1 MSEKIINSI
10 SFENFYNYYGNYKT
24 NTFNFKKGL
33 NIVVADNGAGKSKF
47 FNGILW
53 LLKGIV
59 YDSDNDS
66 ESKKTDNVENVTFK
80 IISDKAKDETSVG
93 GSVRVGVKLVYQD
106 SEFEYIVE
114 KYFYSNRFQD
124 GNSLNEKCWKPQ
136 SIEQEISKRDLYLK
150 TFQQV
155 YSLEDQKKIIEN
167 IILPGLQPYAL
178 LQGEEIDNIINFSNK
193 NSLNEAINK
202 LTNINQVKELSNLT
216 QYLLGRSLKDLDA
229 QRKNFTKNS
238 ASFDKEV
245 EKKEKYSTELIKK
258 EKLLQASTDTLSNS
272 KEERANLLNSITN
285 AEKRNDFRNLI
296 LKLEGDKKTLSEEYE
311 LLLNNINSYFFDPEY
326 SWLLMDLEGEM
337 KTFSNI
343 QDTFIENRIKNRLS
357 KEQPTN
363 TFITV
368 LPDGSPDFA
377 SLEKMLEQELCF
389 VCGRE
394 AKKESTEWLY
404 MNKVKERPKQESN
417 KIIKSKNDF
426 RNFFGEIQM
435 NTQEYYKRI
444 ININESIKKLRL
456 KTLSYENNIRDIQKQ
471 IEQALQELFQFGGSI
486 GSAREKDKDKNIL
499 ESYANANQRIGQCN
513 IEISNYKK
521 EIENLKLNIESINKT
536 LSDLGGSDL
545 PKEFKE
551 TTNLLVDINTIVI
564 NTKDRIFSD
573 ILSRLE
579 INSNKHFQNLTAGN
593 NIDSGILK
601 LTKTSGETAII
612 EVVDKS
618 GNPITGLSE
627 GFKRMKKLAVVMAII
642 SSRYN
647 KQTFD
652 YPLIADA
659 PLSAFGKGFIEGFFN
674 EVPNVFNQSIILV
687 KELYDKE
694 RESHLTE
701 SCERILKKSF
711 LGSLYINEIEENKSQ
726 VERDTK
732 IICYK

>member
-1 MSEKIINSI
+1 MSNKIINSI
-10 SFENFYNYYGNYKT
+10 SFENFYNYYGSYET

-33 NIVVADNGAGKSKF
+33 NVVVADNGAGKSKF
-47 FNGILW
+47 FNGVLW

-66 ESKKTDNVENVTFK
+66 DSKKTDIVENVTFK

-93 GSVRVGVKLVYQD
+93 SSVRVGVKLSYQD
-106 SEFEYIVE
+106 LKFEYIVE
-114 KYFYSNRFQD
+114 KYFYSKRFQD
-124 GNSLNEKCWKPQ
+124 GNTLDEKCWK
-136 SIEQEISKRDLYLK
+136 SGAIEQEVSKRDLYLK
-150 TFQQV
+150 TFHQV
-155 YSLEDQKKIIEN
+155 YSLEDQKRIIKN
-167 IILPGLQPYAL
+167 IILPDLQPYAL
-178 LQGEEIDNIINFSNK
+178 LQGEEIDKIINFSDK
-193 NSLNEAINK
+193 YSLDKAINK
-202 LTNINQVKELSNLT
+202 LTNINQIKDLTVLT
-216 QYLLGRSLKDLDA
+216 QYLLGRSVKDLDA

-238 ASFDKEV
+238 AAFDKEV
-245 EKKEKYSTELIKK
+245 ENKEKDTNELAKK
-258 EKLLQASTDTLSNS
+258 EKLLQASIETLNSS

-285 AEKRNDFRNLI
+285 SEKRNEFRNTI
-296 LKLEGDKKTLSEEYE
+296 SKLEGDKKTFSEEYE
-311 LLLNNINSYFFDPEY
+311 LLLNNINSYFFNPEY
-326 SWLLMDLEGEM
+326 SWLLMDLDGEM

-343 QDTFIENRIKNRLS
+343 QDTFIENRIKKRLS

-394 AKKESTEWLY
+394 AKKESAEWLY
-404 MNKVKERPKQESN
+404 MKKVKERPKQESA
-417 KIIKSKNDF
+417 KTTKSKNDF

-444 ININESIKKLRL
+444 LNISESIKKLRL
-456 KTLSYENNIRDIQKQ
+456 KASGYENNIREIQKQ
-471 IEQALQELFQFGGSI
+471 IEQASQELFQFGGST
-486 GSAREKDKDKNIL
+486 GSTKEKDKDKNIL
-499 ESYANANQRIGQCN
+499 ESYANANQRIGQCD
-513 IEISNYKK
+513 IEISSYKK
-521 EIENLKLNIESINKT
+521 EIENLKTKLESINENI
-536 LSDLGGSDL
+536 SELGGSDL
-545 PKEFKE
+545 PKEYEE
-551 TTNLLVDINTIVI
+551 TANLLADINTIAV

-579 INSNKHFQNLTAGN
+579 THSNKHFQKLTAGN
-593 NIDSGILK
+593 NVDGGILK
-601 LTKTSGETAII
+601 LCKTSGETAII

-627 GFKRMKKLAVVMAII
+627 GFQRMKKLAVVMAII

-674 EVPNVFNQSIILV
+674 EVPSVFNQSIILV

-694 RESHLTE
+694 RESQLTE
-701 SCERILKKSF
+701 SGERILKKPD
-711 LGSLYINEIEENKSQ
+711 LGSLYLNEIEENKSQ